1 MFNFATMNLRTISQL
16 GLVIWILFTSN
27 ACSGRRI
34 TQPDSVKGLR
44 VGFWNLENL
53 YDTKNDPWND
63 DDFTP
68 EGSNFWD
75 ATRYSNK
82 LGNLCQVIDSLGVDI
97 LGVCEV
103 ENLGVLKDL
112 AARLKE
118 KGKNYEIVH
127 FDSPDERGIDAGLYF
142 NPAKVRLIFSEPIP
156 VVLGEKDKTRDIL
169 HARFVHIITGDT
181 LHYFVNH
188 WPSRRGGQQQSA
200 EKRAMAAQCLNRY
213 LQGNNLLSK
222 SVVVVG
228 DFNDNPWDSSI
239 QKVLGACKPA
249 KKASC
254 NLYNLGAFFTASGKG
269 TLKFGNSW
277 DIFDQIMISGS
288 LWNEKGRRLK
298 FKPYSNRIYAPE
310 WMLQK
315 GGKFDGHPLR
325 TFGGKSYLNGYS
337 DHLPVTADLQYD

>member
-1 MFNFATMNLRTISQL
+1 MINFATMNVRSIFQL
-16 GLVIWILFTSN
+16 FAVIWIILSSN
-27 ACSGRRI
+27 ACSGTRI
-34 TQPDSVKGLR
+34 KQHDTGKTLKL
-44 VGFWNLENL
+44 GFWNLENL

-68 EGSNFWD
+68 EGANFWD

-82 LGNLCQVIDSLGVDI
+82 LSNLSKVIDSLNVDV

-112 AARLKE
+112 SEKLSE
-118 KGKNYEIVH
+118 KGKKYEIVH
-127 FDSPDERGIDAGLYF
+127 YDSPDERGIDAGLFY
-142 NPAKVRLIFSEPIP
+142 NPNKLKVISSEPIAVKP
-156 VVLGEKDKTRDIL
+156 GEKDKTRDIL
-169 HARFVHIITGDT
+169 YVRLLHTATGDT

-188 WPSRRGGQQQSA
+188 WPSRRGGEKESA
-200 EKRAMAAQCLNRY
+200 GKRAVAAETLNTY
-213 LQGNNLLSK
+213 LTGKGLLKK

-277 DIFDQIMISGS
+277 DIFDQIMLSGP
-288 LWNEKGRRLK
+288 LWNEKGGNLK
-298 FKPYSNRIYAPE
+298 FKPYSNQIYSPS

-315 GGKFDGHPLR
+315 GGKYEGHPLR
-325 TFGGKSYLNGYS
+325 TFGGKTYLNGYS
-337 DHLPVTADLQYD
+337 DHLPVTAELYYD